1 MSIQSFFP
9 FESIRPKQAKVLEEI
24 DQALKSRYK
33 FIFLEAPT
41 GFGKSAVAVTLARFL
56 GSSHICTSTK
66 DLQTQYNRDFPY
78 LSEVK
83 GRNNFPCIIKEDMG
97 ISENCEY
104 GPCLKDDNFDCI
116 YKTRM
121 SDYDVKAEGTIYE
134 NIEINKYALKK
145 YHDKAKEHS
154 QLIRIE
160 WKPCL
165 YYHQKWVSIKSS
177 HTIYNYKYF
186 LSDLFYSSGVNKR
199 KLLIL
204 DEAHTL
210 ESELSSFKNIIFSKE
225 SLARFF
231 PRIKFPDNKQTDIET
246 WIAFCTTL
254 RDQFSRYIERAANI
268 LGDGGSSGSRLVSSN
283 SGGSNSYG
291 GKSINN
297 NSKSSRYG
305 SNNLKEQEEEEGD
318 IYVSEKNLID
328 ALNYEKT
335 LTSFLEDLKL
345 HKDNWLVTNITRNEI
360 DNTIS
365 RIKLEPLVVS
375 NYFEDIF
382 DKGETSLLMS
392 ATILSKEN
400 LCKAVGL
407 KDDDVKFI
415 RVESS
420 DFPIRNRPIYLMNV
434 AWLNAKTM
442 NEALPNIVK
451 VLDNLLTVHKNDKG
465 IIHTTSYSQV
475 QFIKNNLSKGNL
487 SRLIET
493 NPKFD
498 RSEMILKHT
507 QSPKPTV
514 LISPSMFLGVDLK
527 DDLSRFQIIVKV
539 PYPDLTDKK
548 ISVLKQRNPKWYE
561 WNTILRLIQAYG
573 RSVRNSEDYA
583 NTYILDS
590 SVSYLLKN
598 GRDMVPKWFSEAIIT
613 R

>member
-1 MSIQSFFP
+1 MSMRSFFP
-9 FESIRPKQAKVLEEI
+9 LETIRPKQAQVIEEL
-24 DQALKSRYK
+24 DQALKSNYK

-104 GPCLKDDNFDCI
+104 GPCLKDDDFDCI

-134 NIEINKYALKK
+134 NIDINKFALKK
-145 YHDKAKEHS
+145 YHDKAREHS

-165 YYHQKWVSIKSS
+165 YYHQKWISIKSS

-186 LSDLFYSSGVNKR
+186 LSDLFYSSGANRR

-225 SLARFF
+225 SLTRFF
-231 PRIKFPDNKQTDIET
+231 PKIKLPDSKQTDVET
-246 WIAFCTTL
+246 WINFCTTL
-254 RDQFSRYIERAANI
+254 KEQFTGYVEKAANI
-268 LGDGGSSGSRLVSSN
+268 LGAGGGGGGSSS
-283 SGGSNSYG
+283 
-291 GKSINN
+291 N
-297 NSKSSRYG
+297 NSISSSLG
-305 SNNLKEQEEEEGD
+305 QD

-328 ALNYEKT
+328 ALNYEKS
-335 LTSFLEDLKL
+335 LSSFLEDLRLNKE
-345 HKDNWLVTNITRNEI
+345 NWLVTNITKNEI
-360 DNTIS
+360 DNTLS

-375 NYFEDIF
+375 SYFEDIF

-407 KDDDVKFI
+407 KSDDVKFI
-415 RVESS
+415 RVENS
-420 DFPIRNRPIYLMNV
+420 DFPIKNRPIYLMNV
-434 AWLNAKTM
+434 AWLNARTM
-442 NEALPNIVK
+442 SESLPNIVK

-475 QFIKNNLSKGNL
+475 QYIKNNLSKANL

-498 RSEMILKHT
+498 RNEMILKHV
-507 QSPKPTV
+507 QSTKPTV

-527 DDLSRFQIIVKV
+527 DDLSRFQVIVKV

-548 ISVLKQRNPKWYE
+548 VSVLKQRNPKWYE

-590 SVSYLLKN
+590 SVSFLLKN

>member
-1 MSIQSFFP
+1 MSMRSFFP
-9 FESIRPKQAKVLEEI
+9 LDRIRPNQDKVLDEL
-24 DQALKSRYK
+24 DQALKSDYK

-41 GFGKSAVAVTLARFL
+41 GFGKSAVAVALARSL

-83 GRNNFPCIIKEDMG
+83 GRNNFPCIVKEDMG
-97 ISENCEY
+97 IRESCEY
-104 GPCLKDDNFDCI
+104 GPCLKDDDFDCI

-121 SDYDVKAEGTIYE
+121 SDYDVKSEGTIYE
-134 NIEINKYALKK
+134 NLEINKYALKK
-145 YHDKAKEHS
+145 YYDKAKEHS
-154 QLIRIE
+154 QLVRIE
-160 WKPCL
+160 WKPCE
-165 YYHQKWVSIKSS
+165 YYHQKWISIKSS

-210 ESELSSFKNIIFSKE
+210 ESEVSSFKNIIFSKE
-225 SLARFF
+225 SLIRFF
-231 PRIKFPDNKQTDIET
+231 PKIDLPDSKQTDVET
-246 WIAFCTTL
+246 WIDFCTRL
-254 RDQFSRYIERAANI
+254 KEQFTRYVEKAANI
-268 LGDGGSSGSRLVSSN
+268 LG
-283 SGGSNSYG
+283 SGGTSTG
-291 GKSINN
+291 
-297 NSKSSRYG
+297 
-305 SNNLKEQEEEEGD
+305 QDD
-318 IYVSEKNLID
+318 IHVSEKNLID
-328 ALNYEKT
+328 AINYEKNL
-335 LTSFLEDLKL
+335 LTFLEDLRINKE
-345 HKDNWLVTNITRNEI
+345 NWLVTNITKNEI
-360 DNTIS
+360 DNKLA

-375 NYFEDIF
+375 SYFTDIF
-382 DKGETSLLMS
+382 DKGSVSLLMS

-407 KDDDVKFI
+407 KNEDVKFI
-415 RVESS
+415 RVENS
-420 DFPIRNRPIYLMNV
+420 DFPIKNRPIYLMNV
-434 AWLNAKTM
+434 AWLNARTM
-442 NEALPNIVK
+442 SESLPNIVK
-451 VLDNLLTVHKNDKG
+451 VLDNLLSVHKNDKG

-475 QFIKNNLSKGNL
+475 QFIKNNLSKANL

-498 RSEMILKHT
+498 RNEMILKHT
-507 QSPKPTV
+507 QSEKPTV

-573 RSVRNSEDYA
+573 RSVRNADDYA

-590 SVSYLLKN
+590 SVSFLLKN
-598 GRDMVPKWFSEAIIT
+598 GKEMIPKWFSEAIIT

>member
-1 MSIQSFFP
+1 MSLRSFFP
-9 FESIRPKQAKVLEEI
+9 LDNIRPRQEKILGEL
-24 DQALKSRYK
+24 DQALKSKYK

-97 ISENCEY
+97 VVESCDY
-104 GPCLKDDNFDCI
+104 GPCLKDDDFDCL
-116 YKTRM
+116 YKTKM
-121 SDYDVKAEGTIYE
+121 SDYEVTAEGTIYE
-134 NIEINKYALKK
+134 NIEINKFALKK
-145 YHDKAKEHS
+145 YYDKAKEHS
-154 QLIRIE
+154 QLVRID

-165 YYHQKWVSIKSS
+165 YYHQKWMSLKSS

-186 LSDLFYSSGVNKR
+186 LSDLYYSAGMNKR

-210 ESELSSFKNIIFSKE
+210 ESELSSFKNVIFSKE
-225 SLARFF
+225 ALARFF
-231 PRIKFPDNKQTDIET
+231 PKINLPDSKHTEVET
-246 WIAFCTTL
+246 WIEFCRGL
-254 RDQFSRYIERAANI
+254 KDRFSRYVDKAANI
-268 LGDGGSSGSRLVSSN
+268 LASGGSSGDYSSEGTKN
-283 SGGSNSYG
+283 GS
-291 GKSINN
+291 
-297 NSKSSRYG
+297 
-305 SNNLKEQEEEEGD
+305 QD
-318 IYVSEKNLID
+318 IHVSEKNLID
-328 ALNYEKT
+328 AISFEKN
-335 LTSFLEDLKL
+335 LASYLEDMKAN
-345 HKDNWLVTNITRNEI
+345 KENWLVTHVAKNEI
-360 DNTIS
+360 DNSIT
-365 RIKLEPLVVS
+365 RIKLEPLIVS
-375 NYFEDIF
+375 SYFNDIF

-407 KDDDVKFI
+407 KNDDVKFI
-415 RVESS
+415 KVDSS
-420 DFPIRNRPIYLMNV
+420 DFPVKNRPIYLMNV
-434 AWLNAKTM
+434 AWLNARTM
-442 NEALPNIVK
+442 QESLPNIVK
-451 VLDNLLTVHKNDKG
+451 VLDNLLSVHKNDKG

-475 QFIKNNLSKGNL
+475 QFIKNNLSKTNL
-487 SRLIET
+487 ARLIET

-498 RSEMILKHT
+498 RNEMIQKHV
-507 QSPKPTV
+507 QSTKPTV

-527 DDLSRFQIIVKV
+527 DELSRFQIIVKV

-548 ISVLKQRNPKWYE
+548 VSVMKQRNPKWYE

-590 SVSYLLKN
+590 SVSFLLRN
-598 GRDMVPKWFSEAIIT
+598 GKDMIPKWFSEAIIT

>member
-1 MSIQSFFP
+1 MSMRSFFP
-9 FESIRPKQAKVLEEI
+9 LDYIRPNQDKVLDEL
-24 DQALKSRYK
+24 DQALKSDYK

-83 GRNNFPCIIKEDMG
+83 GRNNFPCIVKEDMG
-97 ISENCEY
+97 IRESCEY

-121 SDYDVKAEGTIYE
+121 SDYDVKSEGTIYE
-134 NIEINKYALKK
+134 NLEINKYALKK
-145 YHDKAKEHS
+145 YYDKAKEHS
-154 QLIRIE
+154 QLVRIE
-160 WKPCL
+160 WKPCE
-165 YYHQKWVSIKSS
+165 YYHQKWMSIKSS

-210 ESELSSFKNIIFSKE
+210 ESEVSSFKNIIFSKE
-225 SLARFF
+225 SLIRFF
-231 PRIKFPDNKQTDIET
+231 PKIDLPDSKQTDVET
-246 WIAFCTTL
+246 WIDFCTRL
-254 RDQFSRYIERAANI
+254 KEQFTRYVEKAANI
-268 LGDGGSSGSRLVSSN
+268 LG
-283 SGGSNSYG
+283 SGGIS
-291 GKSINN
+291 
-297 NSKSSRYG
+297 
-305 SNNLKEQEEEEGD
+305 QD
-318 IYVSEKNLID
+318 IHVSEKNLID
-328 ALNYEKT
+328 AINYEKNL
-335 LTSFLEDLKL
+335 LTFLEDLRINKE
-345 HKDNWLVTNITRNEI
+345 NWLVTNITKNEI
-360 DNTIS
+360 DNKLA

-375 NYFEDIF
+375 NYFTDIF
-382 DKGETSLLMS
+382 DKGSVSLLMS

-407 KDDDVKFI
+407 KNEDVKFI
-415 RVESS
+415 RVENS
-420 DFPIRNRPIYLMNV
+420 DFPIKNRPIYLMNV
-434 AWLNAKTM
+434 AWLNARTM
-442 NEALPNIVK
+442 SESLPNIVK
-451 VLDNLLTVHKNDKG
+451 VIDNLLSVHKNDKG
-465 IIHTTSYSQV
+465 IIHTTSYSQL
-475 QFIKNNLSKGNL
+475 QFIKNNLSKANL

-498 RSEMILKHT
+498 RNEMILKHT
-507 QSPKPTV
+507 QSERPTV

-548 ISVLKQRNPKWYE
+548 VSVLKQRNPKWYE

-573 RSVRNSEDYA
+573 RSVRNADDYA

-590 SVSYLLKN
+590 SVSFLLKN
-598 GRDMVPKWFSEAIIT
+598 GKEMIPKWFSEAIIT

>member
-1 MSIQSFFP
+1 MSMRSFFP
-9 FESIRPKQAKVLEEI
+9 LDHVRPNQDKVLDEL
-24 DQALKSRYK
+24 DQALKSDYK

-83 GRNNFPCIIKEDMG
+83 GRNNFPCIVKEDMG
-97 ISENCEY
+97 IRESCEY
-104 GPCLKDDNFDCI
+104 GPCLKDDDFDCL

-121 SDYDVKAEGTIYE
+121 SDYDVKSESTIYE
-134 NIEINKYALKK
+134 NVDINKYALKK
-145 YHDKAKEHS
+145 YYDKAKEHS
-154 QLIRIE
+154 QLVKIE
-160 WKPCL
+160 WQPCH
-165 YYHQKWVSIKSS
+165 YYHQKWISIKSS

-210 ESELSSFKNIIFSKE
+210 ESEVSSFKNIIFSKE
-225 SLARFF
+225 SLIRFF
-231 PRIKFPDNKQTDIET
+231 PKINLPDNKQTDVET
-246 WIAFCTTL
+246 WIDFCAGL
-254 RDQFSRYIERAANI
+254 KEQFTSYVEKSANI
-268 LGDGGSSGSRLVSSN
+268 LG
-283 SGGSNSYG
+283 SGGNS
-291 GKSINN
+291 
-297 NSKSSRYG
+297 
-305 SNNLKEQEEEEGD
+305 QD
-318 IYVSEKNLID
+318 MHVSEKNLID
-328 ALNYEKT
+328 AINYEKNLFT
-335 LTSFLEDLKL
+335 FLEDLRINKE
-345 HKDNWLVTNITRNEI
+345 NWLVTNITKNEI
-360 DNTIS
+360 DNKLS

-375 NYFEDIF
+375 SYFTDIF
-382 DKGETSLLMS
+382 DKGSISLLMS

-407 KDDDVKFI
+407 KNEDVKFI
-415 RVESS
+415 RVENS
-420 DFPIRNRPIYLMNV
+420 DFPIKNRPIYLMNV
-434 AWLNAKTM
+434 AWLNARTM
-442 NEALPNIVK
+442 SESLPNIVK
-451 VLDNLLTVHKNDKG
+451 VLDNLLSVHKNDKG

-475 QFIKNNLSKGNL
+475 QFIKNNLSKENL

-498 RSEMILKHT
+498 RNEMILKHT
-507 QSPKPTV
+507 QSTKPTV

-527 DDLSRFQIIVKV
+527 DDLSRFQVIVKV

-548 ISVLKQRNPKWYE
+548 VSVLKQRNPKWYE

-573 RSVRNSEDYA
+573 RSVRNADDYA

-590 SVSYLLKN
+590 SVSFLLKN
-598 GRDMVPKWFSEAIIT
+598 GKEMIPKWFSEVIIT

>member
-1 MSIQSFFP
+1 MSMRSFFP
-9 FESIRPKQAKVLEEI
+9 LDHIRPNQDKVLDEL
-24 DQALKSRYK
+24 DQALKSDYK

-41 GFGKSAVAVTLARFL
+41 GFGKSAVAVALARSL

-83 GRNNFPCIIKEDMG
+83 GRNNFPCIVKEDMG
-97 ISENCEY
+97 IKESCEY
-104 GPCLKDDNFDCI
+104 GPCLKDDDFDCI

-121 SDYDVKAEGTIYE
+121 SDYDVKSEGTIYE
-134 NIEINKYALKK
+134 SLEINKYALKK
-145 YHDKAKEHS
+145 YYDKAKEHS
-154 QLIRIE
+154 QLVRIE
-160 WKPCL
+160 WRPCE
-165 YYHQKWVSIKSS
+165 YYHQKWISIKSS

-210 ESELSSFKNIIFSKE
+210 ESEVSSFKNIIFSKE
-225 SLARFF
+225 SLIRFF
-231 PRIKFPDNKQTDIET
+231 PKIDLPDSKQTDVET
-246 WIAFCTTL
+246 WIDFCTRL
-254 RDQFSRYIERAANI
+254 KEQFTRYVEKAANI
-268 LGDGGSSGSRLVSSN
+268 LG
-283 SGGSNSYG
+283 SGGTSTG
-291 GKSINN
+291 
-297 NSKSSRYG
+297 
-305 SNNLKEQEEEEGD
+305 QDD
-318 IYVSEKNLID
+318 IHVSEKNLID
-328 ALNYEKT
+328 AINYEKNL
-335 LTSFLEDLKL
+335 LTFLEDLRINKE
-345 HKDNWLVTNITRNEI
+345 NWLVTNITKNEI
-360 DNTIS
+360 DNKLA

-375 NYFEDIF
+375 SYFTDIF
-382 DKGETSLLMS
+382 DKGSVSLLMS

-407 KDDDVKFI
+407 KNEDVKFI
-415 RVESS
+415 RVENS
-420 DFPIRNRPIYLMNV
+420 DFPIKNRPIYLMNV
-434 AWLNAKTM
+434 AWLNARTM
-442 NEALPNIVK
+442 SESLPNIVK
-451 VLDNLLTVHKNDKG
+451 VLDNLLSVHKNDKG

-475 QFIKNNLSKGNL
+475 QFIKNNLSKANL

-498 RSEMILKHT
+498 RNEMILKHT
-507 QSPKPTV
+507 QSEKPTV

-573 RSVRNSEDYA
+573 RSVRNADDYA

-590 SVSYLLKN
+590 SVSFLLKN
-598 GRDMVPKWFSEAIIT
+598 GKEMIPKWFSEAIIT

>member
-1 MSIQSFFP
+1 MSMRSFFP
-9 FESIRPKQAKVLEEI
+9 LETMRPKQAKVLEEL
-24 DQALKSRYK
+24 DQALKSKYK

-83 GRNNFPCIIKEDMG
+83 GRNNFSCIVKEDMG
-97 ISENCEY
+97 ISESCEY
-104 GPCLKDDNFDCI
+104 GPCLKDDDYDCI

-134 NIEINKYALKK
+134 NIDINKFALKK

-154 QLIRIE
+154 QLIKIE

-165 YYHQKWVSIKSS
+165 YYHQKWISLKSS

-186 LSDLFYSSGVNKR
+186 LSDLYYSSGVNKR

-210 ESELSSFKNIIFSKE
+210 ESEISSFKNIIFSKE
-225 SLARFF
+225 ALGRFF
-231 PRIKFPDNKQTDIET
+231 PKINMPDNKTTDVET
-246 WIAFCTTL
+246 WINFCTTL
-254 RDQFSRYIERAANI
+254 RDQFTRYVEKAANI
-268 LGDGGSSGSRLVSSN
+268 LGAGGSGRSSSSGTSGGSSSSSSSN
-283 SGGSNSYG
+283 RSGMNSTD
-291 GKSINN
+291 
-297 NSKSSRYG
+297 
-305 SNNLKEQEEEEGD
+305 QD
-318 IYVSEKNLID
+318 IFVSEKNLID
-328 ALNYEKT
+328 ALNYEKN
-335 LTSFLEDLKL
+335 LSSFLEDLRL
-345 HKDNWLVTNITRNEI
+345 HKDNWLVTNITKNEI
-360 DNTIS
+360 DNTVS

-375 NYFEDIF
+375 NYFKDIF

-407 KDDDVKFI
+407 KSDDVKFI
-415 RVESS
+415 RIENS
-420 DFPIRNRPIYLMNV
+420 DFPIKNRPIYLMNV

-442 NEALPNIVK
+442 NESLPNIVK

-475 QFIKNNLSKGNL
+475 QFIKNNLSKANL
-487 SRLIET
+487 ARLIET

-498 RSEMILKHT
+498 RNEMILKH
-507 QSPKPTV
+507 SESKKPTV

-527 DDLSRFQIIVKV
+527 DDLSRFQVIVKV

-548 ISVLKQRNPKWYE
+548 VSVLKQRNPKWYE

-590 SVSYLLKN
+590 SVSFLLKN
-598 GRDMVPKWFSEAIIT
+598 GKDMVPKWFSEAIIS

>member
-1 MSIQSFFP
+1 MSMRSFFP
-9 FESIRPKQAKVLEEI
+9 LDYVRPNQDNVLGEL
-24 DQALKSRYK
+24 DQALKSDYK

-83 GRNNFPCIIKEDMG
+83 GRNNFPCIVKEDMG
-97 ISENCEY
+97 IRESCEY
-104 GPCLKDDNFDCI
+104 GPCLKDDDFDCL

-121 SDYDVKAEGTIYE
+121 SDYDVKSEGTIYE
-134 NIEINKYALKK
+134 NVDINKFALKK
-145 YHDKAKEHS
+145 YYDKAKEHS
-154 QLIRIE
+154 QLVKIE
-160 WKPCL
+160 WQPCH
-165 YYHQKWVSIKSS
+165 YYHQKWISIKSS

-210 ESELSSFKNIIFSKE
+210 ESEVSSFKNIVFSKD
-225 SLARFF
+225 SLIRFF
-231 PRIKFPDNKQTDIET
+231 PKINLPDNKQTDVET
-246 WIAFCTTL
+246 WIDFCGGL
-254 RDQFSRYIERAANI
+254 KEQFTSYVEKSANI
-268 LGDGGSSGSRLVSSN
+268 LG
-283 SGGSNSYG
+283 SGG
-291 GKSINN
+291 NN
-297 NSKSSRYG
+297 
-305 SNNLKEQEEEEGD
+305 QEMH
-318 IYVSEKNLID
+318 ISEKNLID
-328 ALNYEKT
+328 AINYEKNL
-335 LTSFLEDLKL
+335 LTFLEDLRINKE
-345 HKDNWLVTNITRNEI
+345 NWLVTNITKNEI
-360 DNTIS
+360 DNKLS

-375 NYFEDIF
+375 SYFTDIF
-382 DKGETSLLMS
+382 DKGSVSLLMS

-407 KDDDVKFI
+407 KNDDVKFI
-415 RVESS
+415 RVENS
-420 DFPIRNRPIYLMNV
+420 DFPIKNRPIYLMNV
-434 AWLNAKTM
+434 AWLNARTM
-442 NEALPNIVK
+442 TESLPNIVK
-451 VLDNLLTVHKNDKG
+451 VLDNLLSVHKNDKG

-475 QFIKNNLSKGNL
+475 QFIKNNLSKENL

-498 RSEMILKHT
+498 RNEMILKHT
-507 QSPKPTV
+507 QSAKPTV

-527 DDLSRFQIIVKV
+527 DDLSRFQVIVKV

-548 ISVLKQRNPKWYE
+548 VSVLKQRNPKWYE

-573 RSVRNSEDYA
+573 RSVRNADDYA

-590 SVSYLLKN
+590 SVSFLLKN
-598 GRDMVPKWFSEAIIT
+598 GKEMIPKWFSEAIIT

>member
-1 MSIQSFFP
+1 MSMRSFFP
-9 FESIRPKQAKVLEEI
+9 LDHIRPNQDKVLDEL
-24 DQALKSRYK
+24 DQALKSDYK

-41 GFGKSAVAVTLARFL
+41 GFGKSAVAVALARSL

-83 GRNNFPCIIKEDMG
+83 GRNNFPCIVKEDMG
-97 ISENCEY
+97 IRESCEY
-104 GPCLKDDNFDCI
+104 GPCLKDDDFDCI

-121 SDYDVKAEGTIYE
+121 SDYDVKSEGTIYE
-134 NIEINKYALKK
+134 NLEINKYALKK
-145 YHDKAKEHS
+145 YYDKAKEHS
-154 QLIRIE
+154 QLVRIE
-160 WKPCL
+160 WRPCE
-165 YYHQKWVSIKSS
+165 YYHQKWISIKSS

-210 ESELSSFKNIIFSKE
+210 ESEVSSFKNIIFSKE
-225 SLARFF
+225 SLIRFF
-231 PRIKFPDNKQTDIET
+231 PKIDLPDSKQTDVET
-246 WIAFCTTL
+246 WIDFCT
-254 RDQFSRYIERAANI
+254 R
-268 LGDGGSSGSRLVSSN
+268 
-283 SGGSNSYG
+283 
-291 GKSINN
+291 
-297 NSKSSRYG
+297 
-305 SNNLKEQEEEEGD
+305 LKEQFTRYVEKAANVLGSGGTSTGQDD
-318 IYVSEKNLID
+318 IHVSEKNLID
-328 ALNYEKT
+328 AINYEKNL
-335 LTSFLEDLKL
+335 LTFLEDLRINKE
-345 HKDNWLVTNITRNEI
+345 NWLVTNITKNEI
-360 DNTIS
+360 DNKLA

-375 NYFEDIF
+375 SYFTDIF
-382 DKGETSLLMS
+382 DKGSVSLLMS

-407 KDDDVKFI
+407 KNEDVKFI
-415 RVESS
+415 RVENS
-420 DFPIRNRPIYLMNV
+420 DFPIKNRPIYLMNV
-434 AWLNAKTM
+434 AWLNARTM
-442 NEALPNIVK
+442 SESLPNIVK
-451 VLDNLLTVHKNDKG
+451 VLDNLLSVHKNDKG

-475 QFIKNNLSKGNL
+475 QFIKNNLSKANL

-498 RSEMILKHT
+498 RNEMILKHT
-507 QSPKPTV
+507 QSEKPTV

-573 RSVRNSEDYA
+573 RSVRNADDYA

-590 SVSYLLKN
+590 SVSFLLKN
-598 GRDMVPKWFSEAIIT
+598 GKEMIPKWFSEAIIT

>member
-1 MSIQSFFP
+1 MSMRSFFP
-9 FESIRPKQAKVLEEI
+9 LDHIRPNQDKVLDEL
-24 DQALKSRYK
+24 DQALKSDYK

-41 GFGKSAVAVTLARFL
+41 GFGKSAVAVTLARSL

-83 GRNNFPCIIKEDMG
+83 GRNNFPCIVKEDMG
-97 ISENCEY
+97 IRESCEY
-104 GPCLKDDNFDCI
+104 GPCLKDDDFDCI

-121 SDYDVKAEGTIYE
+121 SDYDVKSEGTIYE
-134 NIEINKYALKK
+134 NLEINKYALKK
-145 YHDKAKEHS
+145 YYDKAKEHS
-154 QLIRIE
+154 QLVRIE
-160 WKPCL
+160 WRPCE
-165 YYHQKWVSIKSS
+165 YYHQKWISIKSS

-210 ESELSSFKNIIFSKE
+210 ESEVSSFKNIIFSKE
-225 SLARFF
+225 SLIRFF
-231 PRIKFPDNKQTDIET
+231 PKIDLPDSKQTDVET
-246 WIAFCTTL
+246 WIDFCTRL
-254 RDQFSRYIERAANI
+254 KEQFTRYVEKAANI
-268 LGDGGSSGSRLVSSN
+268 LG
-283 SGGSNSYG
+283 SGGTSTG
-291 GKSINN
+291 
-297 NSKSSRYG
+297 
-305 SNNLKEQEEEEGD
+305 QDD
-318 IYVSEKNLID
+318 IHVSEKNLID
-328 ALNYEKT
+328 AINYEKNL
-335 LTSFLEDLKL
+335 LTFLEDLRINKE
-345 HKDNWLVTNITRNEI
+345 NWLVTNITKNEI
-360 DNTIS
+360 DNKLA

-375 NYFEDIF
+375 SYFTDIF
-382 DKGETSLLMS
+382 DKGSVSLLMS

-407 KDDDVKFI
+407 KNEDVKFI
-415 RVESS
+415 RVENS
-420 DFPIRNRPIYLMNV
+420 DFPIKNRPIYLMNV
-434 AWLNAKTM
+434 AWLNARTM
-442 NEALPNIVK
+442 SESLPNIVK
-451 VLDNLLTVHKNDKG
+451 VLDNLLSVHKNDKG

-475 QFIKNNLSKGNL
+475 QFIKNNLSKANL

-498 RSEMILKHT
+498 RNEMILKHT
-507 QSPKPTV
+507 QSEKPTV

-573 RSVRNSEDYA
+573 RSVRNADDYA

-590 SVSYLLKN
+590 SVSFLLKN
-598 GRDMVPKWFSEAIIT
+598 GKEMIPKWFSEAIIT

>member
-1 MSIQSFFP
+1 MSMRSFFP
-9 FESIRPKQAKVLEEI
+9 LDRIRPNQDKVLDEL
-24 DQALKSRYK
+24 DQALKSDYK

-41 GFGKSAVAVTLARFL
+41 GFGKSAVAVALARSL

-83 GRNNFPCIIKEDMG
+83 GRNNFPCIVKEDMG
-97 ISENCEY
+97 IRESCEY
-104 GPCLKDDNFDCI
+104 GPCLKDDDFDCI

-121 SDYDVKAEGTIYE
+121 SDYDVKSEGTIYE
-134 NIEINKYALKK
+134 NLEINKYALKK
-145 YHDKAKEHS
+145 YYDKAKEHS
-154 QLIRIE
+154 QLVRIE
-160 WKPCL
+160 WRPCE
-165 YYHQKWVSIKSS
+165 YYHQKWISIKSS

-210 ESELSSFKNIIFSKE
+210 ESEVSSFKNIIFSKE
-225 SLARFF
+225 SLIRFF
-231 PRIKFPDNKQTDIET
+231 PKIDLPDSKQTDVET
-246 WIAFCTTL
+246 WIDFCTRL
-254 RDQFSRYIERAANI
+254 KEQFTKYVEKAANI
-268 LGDGGSSGSRLVSSN
+268 LG
-283 SGGSNSYG
+283 SGGTSTG
-291 GKSINN
+291 
-297 NSKSSRYG
+297 
-305 SNNLKEQEEEEGD
+305 QDD
-318 IYVSEKNLID
+318 IHVSEKNLID
-328 ALNYEKT
+328 AINYEKNL
-335 LTSFLEDLKL
+335 LTFLEDLRINKE
-345 HKDNWLVTNITRNEI
+345 NWLVTNITKNEI
-360 DNTIS
+360 DNKLA

-375 NYFEDIF
+375 SYFTDIF
-382 DKGETSLLMS
+382 DKGSVSLLMS

-407 KDDDVKFI
+407 KNEDVKFI
-415 RVESS
+415 RVENS
-420 DFPIRNRPIYLMNV
+420 DFPIKNRPIYLMNV
-434 AWLNAKTM
+434 AWLNARTM
-442 NEALPNIVK
+442 SESLPNIVK
-451 VLDNLLTVHKNDKG
+451 VLDNLLSVHKNDKG

-475 QFIKNNLSKGNL
+475 QFIKNNLSKANL

-498 RSEMILKHT
+498 RNEMILKHT
-507 QSPKPTV
+507 QSEKPTV

-573 RSVRNSEDYA
+573 RSVRNADDYA

-590 SVSYLLKN
+590 SVSFLLKN
-598 GRDMVPKWFSEAIIT
+598 GKEMIPKWFSEAIIT

>member
-1 MSIQSFFP
+1 MSMRSFFP
-9 FESIRPKQAKVLEEI
+9 LDYVRPNQDNVLDEL
-24 DQALKSRYK
+24 DQALKSDYK

-66 DLQTQYNRDFPY
+66 DLQTQYNRDFSY

-83 GRNNFPCIIKEDMG
+83 GRNNFPCIVKEDMG
-97 ISENCEY
+97 IRESCEY
-104 GPCLKDDNFDCI
+104 GPCLKDDDFDCL

-121 SDYDVKAEGTIYE
+121 SDYYVKSEGTIYE
-134 NIEINKYALKK
+134 NVDINKYALKK
-145 YHDKAKEHS
+145 YYDKAKEHS
-154 QLIRIE
+154 QLVKIE
-160 WKPCL
+160 WQPCH
-165 YYHQKWVSIKSS
+165 YYHQKWISIKSS

-210 ESELSSFKNIIFSKE
+210 ESEVSSFKNIIFSKE
-225 SLARFF
+225 SLIRFF
-231 PRIKFPDNKQTDIET
+231 PKINLPDNKQTDVET
-246 WIAFCTTL
+246 WIDFCAGL
-254 RDQFSRYIERAANI
+254 KEQFTSYVEKSANI
-268 LGDGGSSGSRLVSSN
+268 LGSGD
-283 SGGSNSYG
+283 
-291 GKSINN
+291 NN
-297 NSKSSRYG
+297 
-305 SNNLKEQEEEEGD
+305 QD
-318 IYVSEKNLID
+318 THISEKNLID
-328 ALNYEKT
+328 AINYEKNL
-335 LTSFLEDLKL
+335 LTFLEDLRINKE
-345 HKDNWLVTNITRNEI
+345 NWLVTNITKNEI
-360 DNTIS
+360 DNKPS

-375 NYFEDIF
+375 SYFTDIF
-382 DKGETSLLMS
+382 DKGSISLLMS

-407 KDDDVKFI
+407 KNEDVKFI
-415 RVESS
+415 RVENSE
-420 DFPIRNRPIYLMNV
+420 FPIKNRPIYLMNV
-434 AWLNAKTM
+434 AWLNARTM
-442 NEALPNIVK
+442 SESLPNIVK
-451 VLDNLLTVHKNDKG
+451 VLDNLLSVHKNDKG

-475 QFIKNNLSKGNL
+475 QFIKNNLSKENL

-498 RSEMILKHT
+498 RNEMILKHT
-507 QSPKPTV
+507 QSTKPTV

-548 ISVLKQRNPKWYE
+548 VSVLKQRNPKWYE

-573 RSVRNSEDYA
+573 RSVRNADDYA

-590 SVSYLLKN
+590 SVSFLLKN
-598 GRDMVPKWFSEAIIT
+598 GKEMIPKWFSEAIIT

>member
-1 MSIQSFFP
+1 MSMQSFFP
-9 FESIRPKQAKVLEEI
+9 LETIRPKQAKVLEEL
-24 DQALKSRYK
+24 DQALKSKYK

-104 GPCLKDDNFDCI
+104 GPCLKDDDFDCI

-134 NIEINKYALKK
+134 NIDINKYALKK

-165 YYHQKWVSIKSS
+165 YYHQKWISIKSS

-210 ESELSSFKNIIFSKE
+210 ESEISSFKNIIFSKE
-225 SLARFF
+225 TLSRFF
-231 PRIKFPDNKQTDIET
+231 PKIKLPDNKQTDVET
-246 WIAFCTTL
+246 WINFCTTL
-254 RDQFSRYIERAANI
+254 RDQFTRYVEKAANI
-268 LGDGGSSGSRLVSSN
+268 LGAGGSGGLVSSDDGGGNN
-283 SGGSNSYG
+283 SGSSNRFAS
-291 GKSINN
+291 SSNT
-297 NSKSSRYG
+297 NSSSRYG
-305 SNNLKEQEEEEGD
+305 SDGGDGD
-318 IYVSEKNLID
+318 IFVSEKNLID

-335 LTSFLEDLKL
+335 LSSFLEDLRL
-345 HKDNWLVTNITRNEI
+345 HKDNWLVTNITKNEI
-360 DNTIS
+360 DNTLS
-365 RIKLEPLVVS
+365 KVKLEPLVVS

-407 KDDDVKFI
+407 KNDDVKFI
-415 RVESS
+415 RVENS

-442 NEALPNIVK
+442 NESLPNIVK
-451 VLDNLLTVHKNDKG
+451 VLDNLLSVHKNDKG

-475 QFIKNNLSKGNL
+475 QYIKNNLSKTNL

-498 RSEMILKHT
+498 RNEMILKHT
-507 QSPKPTV
+507 QSTKPTV

-527 DDLSRFQIIVKV
+527 DDLSRFQVIVKV

-548 ISVLKQRNPKWYE
+548 VSVLKQRNPKWYE

-590 SVSYLLKN
+590 SVSYLLRN

>member
-1 MSIQSFFP
+1 MSTDNHP
-9 FESIRPKQAKVLEEI
+9 LLCLFEVFSLWIMYVLTRIKYLDEL
-24 DQALKSRYK
+24 DQALKSDYK

-83 GRNNFPCIIKEDMG
+83 GRNNFPCIVKEDMG
-97 ISENCEY
+97 IRESCEY
-104 GPCLKDDNFDCI
+104 GPCLKDDDFDCL

-121 SDYDVKAEGTIYE
+121 SDYDVKSEGTIYE
-134 NIEINKYALKK
+134 NVDINKYALKK
-145 YHDKAKEHS
+145 YYDKAKEHS
-154 QLIRIE
+154 QLVKIE
-160 WKPCL
+160 WQPCH
-165 YYHQKWVSIKSS
+165 YYHQKWISIKSS

-210 ESELSSFKNIIFSKE
+210 ESEVSSFKNIIFSKE
-225 SLARFF
+225 SLIRFF
-231 PRIKFPDNKQTDIET
+231 PKINLPDNKQTDVET
-246 WIAFCTTL
+246 WIDFCAGL
-254 RDQFSRYIERAANI
+254 KEQFTSYVEKSANI
-268 LGDGGSSGSRLVSSN
+268 LG
-283 SGGSNSYG
+283 SGGNS
-291 GKSINN
+291 
-297 NSKSSRYG
+297 
-305 SNNLKEQEEEEGD
+305 ED
-318 IYVSEKNLID
+318 MHVSEKNLID
-328 ALNYEKT
+328 AINYEKNLFT
-335 LTSFLEDLKL
+335 FLEDLRINKE
-345 HKDNWLVTNITRNEI
+345 NWLVTNITKNEI
-360 DNTIS
+360 DNKPS

-375 NYFEDIF
+375 SYFTDIF
-382 DKGETSLLMS
+382 DKGSISLLMS

-407 KDDDVKFI
+407 KNEDVKFI
-415 RVESS
+415 RVENS
-420 DFPIRNRPIYLMNV
+420 DFPIKNRPIYLMNV
-434 AWLNAKTM
+434 AWLNARTM
-442 NEALPNIVK
+442 SESLPNIVK
-451 VLDNLLTVHKNDKG
+451 VLDNLLSVHKNDKG

-475 QFIKNNLSKGNL
+475 QFIKNNLSKENL

-498 RSEMILKHT
+498 RNEMILKHT
-507 QSPKPTV
+507 QSTKPTV

-527 DDLSRFQIIVKV
+527 DDLSRFQVIVKV

-573 RSVRNSEDYA
+573 RSVRNADDYA

-590 SVSYLLKN
+590 SVSFLLKN
-598 GRDMVPKWFSEAIIT
+598 GKEMIPKWFSEAIIT

>member
-1 MSIQSFFP
+1 MSMRSFFP
-9 FESIRPKQAKVLEEI
+9 LETIRPKQAKVLEEL
-24 DQALKSRYK
+24 DQALKSNYK

-104 GPCLKDDNFDCI
+104 GPCLKDDDFDCI

-121 SDYDVKAEGTIYE
+121 SDYDVNAEGTIYE
-134 NIEINKYALKK
+134 DIDINKFALKK

-160 WKPCL
+160 WKPCF
-165 YYHQKWVSIKSS
+165 YYHQKWISIKSS

-186 LSDLFYSSGVNKR
+186 LSDLFYSAGANKR

-210 ESELSSFKNIIFSKE
+210 ESELSSFKNIIFNKE

-231 PRIKFPDNKQTDIET
+231 PKIKLPDNKQTDVET
-246 WIAFCTTL
+246 WINFCTTL
-254 RDQFSRYIERAANI
+254 KEQFTGYVEKAANI
-268 LGDGGSSGSRLVSSN
+268 LGAGGSGSSSSSSSN
-283 SGGSNSYG
+283 RNGSNSMD
-291 GKSINN
+291 
-297 NSKSSRYG
+297 
-305 SNNLKEQEEEEGD
+305 QD

-328 ALNYEKT
+328 ALNYEKN
-335 LTSFLEDLKL
+335 LSSSLEDLRL
-345 HKDNWLVTNITRNEI
+345 HKDNWLVTNITKNEI
-360 DNTIS
+360 DNTLS

-375 NYFEDIF
+375 SYFKDIF

-407 KDDDVKFI
+407 KNDDVKFI
-415 RVESS
+415 RIENS
-420 DFPIRNRPIYLMNV
+420 DFPIKNRPIYLMNV
-434 AWLNAKTM
+434 AWLNARTM
-442 NEALPNIVK
+442 SESLPNIVK
-451 VLDNLLTVHKNDKG
+451 VLDNLLSVHKNDKG

-475 QFIKNNLSKGNL
+475 QFIKNNLSKTNL

-498 RSEMILKHT
+498 RNEMILKHA
-507 QSPKPTV
+507 QSTKPTV

-548 ISVLKQRNPKWYE
+548 VSVLKQRNPKWYE

-590 SVSYLLKN
+590 SVSFLLKN

>member
-1 MSIQSFFP
+1 MSMRSFFP
-9 FESIRPKQAKVLEEI
+9 LDHIRPNQDKVFDEL
-24 DQALKSRYK
+24 DQALKSDYK

-41 GFGKSAVAVTLARFL
+41 GFGKSAVAVTLARFI

-83 GRNNFPCIIKEDMG
+83 GRNNFPCIVKEDMG
-97 ISENCEY
+97 IRESCEY
-104 GPCLKDDNFDCI
+104 GPCLKDDDFDCI

-121 SDYDVKAEGTIYE
+121 SDYDVKSEGTIYE
-134 NIEINKYALKK
+134 NVDINKYALKK
-145 YHDKAKEHS
+145 YYDKAKEHS
-154 QLIRIE
+154 QLVRIE
-160 WKPCL
+160 WKPCH
-165 YYHQKWVSIKSS
+165 YYHQKWISIKSS

-210 ESELSSFKNIIFSKE
+210 ESEVSSFKNIIFSKE
-225 SLARFF
+225 SLVRFF
-231 PRIKFPDNKQTDIET
+231 PKINLPDNKQTDVET
-246 WIAFCTTL
+246 WIDFCTGL
-254 RDQFSRYIERAANI
+254 KEQFTGYVEKSANI
-268 LGDGGSSGSRLVSSN
+268 LG
-283 SGGSNSYG
+283 SGGSN
-291 GKSINN
+291 
-297 NSKSSRYG
+297 
-305 SNNLKEQEEEEGD
+305 QD
-318 IYVSEKNLID
+318 IHVSEKNLID
-328 ALNYEKT
+328 AINYEKNL
-335 LTSFLEDLKL
+335 LTFLEDLRINKE
-345 HKDNWLVTNITRNEI
+345 NWLVTNITKNEI
-360 DNTIS
+360 DNKLS

-375 NYFEDIF
+375 SYFTDIF
-382 DKGETSLLMS
+382 DKGSVSLLMS

-407 KDDDVKFI
+407 KNEDVKFI
-415 RVESS
+415 RIENS
-420 DFPIRNRPIYLMNV
+420 DFPVKNRPIYLMNV
-434 AWLNAKTM
+434 AWLNARTM
-442 NEALPNIVK
+442 SESLPNIVK
-451 VLDNLLTVHKNDKG
+451 VLDNLLSVHKNDKG

-475 QFIKNNLSKGNL
+475 QFIKNNLSKENL

-498 RSEMILKHT
+498 RNEMILKHT
-507 QSPKPTV
+507 QSTKPTV

-527 DDLSRFQIIVKV
+527 DDLSRFQVIVKV

-548 ISVLKQRNPKWYE
+548 VSVLKQRNPKWYE

-573 RSVRNSEDYA
+573 RSVRNADDYA

-590 SVSYLLKN
+590 SVSFLLKN
-598 GRDMVPKWFSEAIIT
+598 GKEMIPKWFSEAIIT

>member
-1 MSIQSFFP
+1 MSMQSFFP
-9 FESIRPKQAKVLEEI
+9 LETIRPKQAKVLEEL
-24 DQALKSRYK
+24 DQALRSNYK

-104 GPCLKDDNFDCI
+104 GPCLKDDDFDCI

-134 NIEINKYALKK
+134 NIDINKFALKK
-145 YHDKAKEHS
+145 YYDKAKEHS

-165 YYHQKWVSIKSS
+165 YYHQKWISIKSS

-186 LSDLFYSSGVNKR
+186 LSDLFYSSGANRR

-210 ESELSSFKNIIFSKE
+210 ESEISSFKNIIFNKE

-231 PRIKFPDNKQTDIET
+231 PRIKLPDNKQTDVET
-246 WIAFCTTL
+246 WINFCTTL
-254 RDQFSRYIERAANI
+254 KEQFTKYVEKAANI
-268 LGDGGSSGSRLVSSN
+268 LGAG
-283 SGGSNSYG
+283 GGSN
-291 GKSINN
+291 NRN
-297 NSKSSRYG
+297 G
-305 SNNLKEQEEEEGD
+305 SNSLDPD

-328 ALNYEKT
+328 ALNYEKS
-335 LTSFLEDLKL
+335 LSSFLNDLKL
-345 HKDNWLVTNITRNEI
+345 NKDNWLVTNINKNEI
-360 DNTIS
+360 DNTLS

-407 KDDDVKFI
+407 KSDDVKFI
-415 RVESS
+415 QVENS
-420 DFPIRNRPIYLMNV
+420 DFPVKNRPIYLMNV
-434 AWLNAKTM
+434 AWLNARTM
-442 NEALPNIVK
+442 SESLPNIVK
-451 VLDNLLTVHKNDKG
+451 VLDNLLSVHKNDKG

-475 QFIKNNLSKGNL
+475 QYIKNNLSKANF

-498 RSEMILKHT
+498 RNEMILKHA
-507 QSPKPTV
+507 QSTKPTV

-527 DDLSRFQIIVKV
+527 DDLSRFQVIVKV

-548 ISVLKQRNPKWYE
+548 VSVLKQRNPKWYE

>member
-1 MSIQSFFP
+1 MSMRSFFP
-9 FESIRPKQAKVLEEI
+9 LDHIRPNQDKVLDEL
-24 DQALKSRYK
+24 DQALKSGYK

-41 GFGKSAVAVTLARFL
+41 GFGKSAVAVALARSL

-83 GRNNFPCIIKEDMG
+83 GRNNFPCIVKEDMG
-97 ISENCEY
+97 IRESCEY
-104 GPCLKDDNFDCI
+104 GPCLKDDDFDCI

-121 SDYDVKAEGTIYE
+121 SDYDVKSEGTIYE
-134 NIEINKYALKK
+134 NLEINKYALKK
-145 YHDKAKEHS
+145 YYDKAKEHS
-154 QLIRIE
+154 QLVRIE
-160 WKPCL
+160 WRPCE
-165 YYHQKWVSIKSS
+165 YYHQKWISIKSS

-210 ESELSSFKNIIFSKE
+210 ESEVSSFKNIIFSKE
-225 SLARFF
+225 SLIRFF
-231 PRIKFPDNKQTDIET
+231 PKIDLPDSKQTDVET
-246 WIAFCTTL
+246 WIDFCTRL
-254 RDQFSRYIERAANI
+254 KEQFTRYVEKAANI
-268 LGDGGSSGSRLVSSN
+268 LG
-283 SGGSNSYG
+283 SGGTSTG
-291 GKSINN
+291 
-297 NSKSSRYG
+297 
-305 SNNLKEQEEEEGD
+305 QDD
-318 IYVSEKNLID
+318 IHVSEKNLID
-328 ALNYEKT
+328 AINYEKNL
-335 LTSFLEDLKL
+335 LTFLEDLRINKE
-345 HKDNWLVTNITRNEI
+345 NWLVTNITKNEI
-360 DNTIS
+360 DNKLA

-375 NYFEDIF
+375 SYFTDIF
-382 DKGETSLLMS
+382 DKGSVSLLMS

-407 KDDDVKFI
+407 KNEDVKFI
-415 RVESS
+415 RVENS
-420 DFPIRNRPIYLMNV
+420 DFPIKNRPIYLMNV
-434 AWLNAKTM
+434 AWLNARTM
-442 NEALPNIVK
+442 SESLPNIVK
-451 VLDNLLTVHKNDKG
+451 VLDNLLSVHKNDKG

-475 QFIKNNLSKGNL
+475 QFIKNNLSKANL

-498 RSEMILKHT
+498 RNEMILKHT
-507 QSPKPTV
+507 QSEKPTV

-573 RSVRNSEDYA
+573 RSVRNADDYA

-590 SVSYLLKN
+590 SVSFLLKN
-598 GRDMVPKWFSEAIIT
+598 GKEMIPKWFSEAIIT

>member
-1 MSIQSFFP
+1 MSMRSFFP
-9 FESIRPKQAKVLEEI
+9 LETMRPKQAKVLEEL
-24 DQALKSRYK
+24 DQALKSKYK

-83 GRNNFPCIIKEDMG
+83 GRNNFSCIVKEDMG
-97 ISENCEY
+97 ISESCEY
-104 GPCLKDDNFDCI
+104 GPCLKDDDYDCI

-134 NIEINKYALKK
+134 NIDINKFALKK

-154 QLIRIE
+154 QLIKIE

-165 YYHQKWVSIKSS
+165 YYHQKWISLKSS

-186 LSDLFYSSGVNKR
+186 LSDLYYSSGVNKR

-210 ESELSSFKNIIFSKE
+210 ESEISSFKNIIFSKE
-225 SLARFF
+225 ALGRFF
-231 PRIKFPDNKQTDIET
+231 PKINMPDNKTTDVET
-246 WIAFCTTL
+246 WINFCTTL
-254 RDQFSRYIERAANI
+254 RDQFTRYVEKAANI
-268 LGDGGSSGSRLVSSN
+268 LGAGGSGRSSSSGTSGGSSSSSSSN
-283 SGGSNSYG
+283 RSGMNSTD
-291 GKSINN
+291 
-297 NSKSSRYG
+297 
-305 SNNLKEQEEEEGD
+305 QD
-318 IYVSEKNLID
+318 IFVSEKNLID
-328 ALNYEKT
+328 ALNYEKN
-335 LTSFLEDLKL
+335 LSSFLEDLRL
-345 HKDNWLVTNITRNEI
+345 HKDNWLVTNITKNEI
-360 DNTIS
+360 DNTVS

-375 NYFEDIF
+375 NYFKDIF

-407 KDDDVKFI
+407 KSDDVKFI
-415 RVESS
+415 RIENS
-420 DFPIRNRPIYLMNV
+420 DFPIKNRPIYLMNV

-442 NEALPNIVK
+442 NESLPNIVK
-451 VLDNLLTVHKNDKG
+451 VLDNLLSVHKNDKG

-475 QFIKNNLSKGNL
+475 QFIKNNLSKANL
-487 SRLIET
+487 ARLIET

-498 RSEMILKHT
+498 RNEMILKH
-507 QSPKPTV
+507 SESKKPTV

-527 DDLSRFQIIVKV
+527 DDLSRFQVIVKV

-548 ISVLKQRNPKWYE
+548 VSVLKQRNPKWYE

-573 RSVRNSEDYA
+573 RSVRTSEDYA

-590 SVSYLLKN
+590 SVSFLLKN
-598 GRDMVPKWFSEAIIT
+598 GKDMVPKWFSEAIIS

>member
-1 MSIQSFFP
+1 MSMRSFFP
-9 FESIRPKQAKVLEEI
+9 LDYIRPNQDKVLDEL
-24 DQALKSRYK
+24 DQALKSDYK

-41 GFGKSAVAVTLARFL
+41 GFGKSAVAVTLARFF

-83 GRNNFPCIIKEDMG
+83 GRNNFPCIVKEDMG
-97 ISENCEY
+97 IIENCEY
-104 GPCLKDDNFDCI
+104 GPCLKDDDFDCI

-121 SDYDVKAEGTIYE
+121 SDYDVKSEGTIYE
-134 NIEINKYALKK
+134 NVEINNYALKK
-145 YHDKAKEHS
+145 YYDKAKEHS
-154 QLIRIE
+154 QLVKIE
-160 WKPCL
+160 WKPCH
-165 YYHQKWVSIKSS
+165 YYHQKWISIKSS

-210 ESELSSFKNIIFSKE
+210 ESEVSSFKNIIFSKE
-225 SLARFF
+225 SLVRFF
-231 PRIKFPDNKQTDIET
+231 PKINLPDNKQTDVET
-246 WIAFCTTL
+246 WIDFCTGL
-254 RDQFSRYIERAANI
+254 KDQFTSYVEKSANI
-268 LGDGGSSGSRLVSSN
+268 LG
-283 SGGSNSYG
+283 SGG
-291 GKSINN
+291 NN
-297 NSKSSRYG
+297 NNG
-305 SNNLKEQEEEEGD
+305 QD
-318 IYVSEKNLID
+318 IHVSEKNLID
-328 ALNYEKT
+328 AINYEKNL
-335 LTSFLEDLKL
+335 LTFLEDLRINKE
-345 HKDNWLVTNITRNEI
+345 NWLVTNITKNEI
-360 DNTIS
+360 DNKLS

-375 NYFEDIF
+375 SYFTDIF
-382 DKGETSLLMS
+382 DKGSVSLLMS

-407 KDDDVKFI
+407 KNEDVKFI
-415 RVESS
+415 RVENS
-420 DFPIRNRPIYLMNV
+420 DFPIKNRPIYLMNV
-434 AWLNAKTM
+434 AWLNARTM
-442 NEALPNIVK
+442 SESLPNIVK
-451 VLDNLLTVHKNDKG
+451 VLDNLLSVHKNDKG

-475 QFIKNNLSKGNL
+475 QFIKNNLSKENL

-498 RSEMILKHT
+498 RNEMILKHT
-507 QSPKPTV
+507 QSTKPTV

-527 DDLSRFQIIVKV
+527 DDLSRFQVIVKV

-573 RSVRNSEDYA
+573 RSVRNADDYA

-590 SVSYLLKN
+590 SVSFLLKN
-598 GRDMVPKWFSEAIIT
+598 GKEMIPKWFSEAIIT

>member
-1 MSIQSFFP
+1 MSMRSFFP
-9 FESIRPKQAKVLEEI
+9 LDYIRPNQDKVLDEL
-24 DQALKSRYK
+24 DQALKSDYK

-41 GFGKSAVAVTLARFL
+41 GFGKSAVAVTLSRFL

-83 GRNNFPCIIKEDMG
+83 GRNNFPCIVKEDMG
-97 ISENCEY
+97 IRESCEY
-104 GPCLKDDNFDCI
+104 GPCLKDDDFDCI

-121 SDYDVKAEGTIYE
+121 SDYDVKSEGTIYE
-134 NIEINKYALKK
+134 NVDINNYALKK
-145 YHDKAKEHS
+145 YYDKAKEHS
-154 QLIRIE
+154 QLIKIE
-160 WKPCL
+160 WKPCH
-165 YYHQKWVSIKSS
+165 YYHQKWISIKSS

-210 ESELSSFKNIIFSKE
+210 ESEVSSFKNIIFSKE
-225 SLARFF
+225 SLVRFF
-231 PRIKFPDNKQTDIET
+231 PKINLPDNKQTDVET
-246 WIAFCTTL
+246 WIDFCTGL
-254 RDQFSRYIERAANI
+254 KDQFTSYVEKSANI
-268 LGDGGSSGSRLVSSN
+268 LG
-283 SGGSNSYG
+283 SGGSN
-291 GKSINN
+291 NN
-297 NSKSSRYG
+297 NS
-305 SNNLKEQEEEEGD
+305 QD
-318 IYVSEKNLID
+318 IHVSEKNLID
-328 ALNYEKT
+328 AINYEKNL
-335 LTSFLEDLKL
+335 LTFLEDLRINKE
-345 HKDNWLVTNITRNEI
+345 NWLVTNITKNEI
-360 DNTIS
+360 DNKLS
-365 RIKLEPLVVS
+365 RIKLEPLIVS
-375 NYFEDIF
+375 SYFTDIF
-382 DKGETSLLMS
+382 DKGSVSLLMS

-407 KDDDVKFI
+407 KNEDVKFI
-415 RVESS
+415 RVENS
-420 DFPIRNRPIYLMNV
+420 DFPIKNRPIYLMNV
-434 AWLNAKTM
+434 AWLNARTM
-442 NEALPNIVK
+442 SESLPNIVK
-451 VLDNLLTVHKNDKG
+451 VLDNLLSVHKNDKG

-475 QFIKNNLSKGNL
+475 QFIKNNLSKENL

-498 RSEMILKHT
+498 RNEMILKHT
-507 QSPKPTV
+507 HSTKPTV

-527 DDLSRFQIIVKV
+527 DDLSRFQVIVKV

-573 RSVRNSEDYA
+573 RSVRNADDYA

-590 SVSYLLKN
+590 SVSFLLKN
-598 GRDMVPKWFSEAIIT
+598 GKEMIPKWFSEAIIT

>member
-1 MSIQSFFP
+1 MSMRSFFP
-9 FESIRPKQAKVLEEI
+9 LETIRPKQAQVIEEL
-24 DQALKSRYK
+24 DQALKSNYK

-104 GPCLKDDNFDCI
+104 GPCLKDDDFDCI

-134 NIEINKYALKK
+134 NIDINKFALKK
-145 YHDKAKEHS
+145 YHDKAREHS

-165 YYHQKWVSIKSS
+165 YYHQKWISIKSS

-186 LSDLFYSSGVNKR
+186 LSDLFYSSGANRR

-225 SLARFF
+225 SLTRFF
-231 PRIKFPDNKQTDIET
+231 PKIKLPDSKQTDVET
-246 WIAFCTTL
+246 WINFCTTL
-254 RDQFSRYIERAANI
+254 KEQFTGYVEKAANI
-268 LGDGGSSGSRLVSSN
+268 LGAGGGGGGSSS
-283 SGGSNSYG
+283 
-291 GKSINN
+291 N
-297 NSKSSRYG
+297 NSSSSSSLG
-305 SNNLKEQEEEEGD
+305 QD

-328 ALNYEKT
+328 ALNYEKS
-335 LTSFLEDLKL
+335 LSSFLEDLRL
-345 HKDNWLVTNITRNEI
+345 NKDNWLVTNITKNEI
-360 DNTIS
+360 DNTLS
-365 RIKLEPLVVS
+365 KIKLEPLVVS
-375 NYFEDIF
+375 SYFEDIF

-407 KDDDVKFI
+407 KSDDVKFI
-415 RVESS
+415 RVENS
-420 DFPIRNRPIYLMNV
+420 DFPIKNRPIYLMNV
-434 AWLNAKTM
+434 AWLNARTM
-442 NEALPNIVK
+442 SESLPNIVK

-475 QFIKNNLSKGNL
+475 QYIKNNLSKANL

-498 RSEMILKHT
+498 RNEMILKHA
-507 QSPKPTV
+507 QSTKPTV

-527 DDLSRFQIIVKV
+527 DDLSRFQVIVKV

-548 ISVLKQRNPKWYE
+548 VSVLKQRNPKWYE

-590 SVSYLLKN
+590 SVSFLLKN